1 MRCQYCNCTESKVID
16 SRPTE
21 EGSSIRRRRECIGC
35 GRRFTTYEKIEM
47 VPLMVIKRD
56 GRREAFDPQKIKT
69 GIIHAS
75 NQLPVSMQDIDSI
88 TTRIEQAAYASME
101 SEIPSQKIGDMV
113 MAELKALNDVAYV
126 RFAAVY
132 RKFTD
137 LGTFMDELATM
148 CGLTNVFADVEG
160 WGAVSEEQVIARD
173 PDYIITIAMY
183 FGEGPTPVE
192 EILSR
197 PGWQTLKAVSGQT
210 VFNADSDSIS
220 RPGPRLKDAALEL
233 AGFLK

>member
-35 GRRFTTYEKIEM
+35 GRRFTTYEKIELS
-47 VPLMVIKRD
+47 PLMVIKRD
-56 GRREAFDPQKIKT
+56 GRREAFDSQKIKN

-75 NQLPVSMQDIDSI
+75 NQLPVSIQQIDDI
-88 TTRIEQAAYASME
+88 TTRVEQAAYASME

-137 LGTFMDELATM
+137 LGTFMDELQKLVNENKGM
-148 CGLTNVFADVEG
+148 K
-160 WGAVSEEQVIARD
+160 
-173 PDYIITIAMY
+173 Y
-183 FGEGPTPVE
+183 
-192 EILSR
+192 
-197 PGWQTLKAVSGQT
+197 
-210 VFNADSDSIS
+210 
-220 RPGPRLKDAALEL
+220 
-233 AGFLK
+233 